1 MQDVR
6 KQLLQIMDR
15 YKLDMVSAGRS
26 YVKIQKAICS
36 GFFFHAAR
44 KDPQEV
50 RRILGLSH
58 LQRLKICGLM
68 PWGAMLRKKVSERYF
83 SLLSC
88 CSHQRRAPHY
98 ILCAHTVIMD
108 GRESAYAQGYKTV
121 VEQTPVFIHPS
132 SALFQRQPDWVIYHE
147 LVLTS
152 KEYMR
157 EVGPLI
163 MIHLCRR

>member
-50 RRILGLSH
+50 R
-58 LQRLKICGLM
+58 
-68 PWGAMLRKKVSERYF
+68 PP
-83 SLLSC
+83 
-88 CSHQRRAPHY
+88 AP
-98 ILCAHTVIMD
+98 
-108 GRESAYAQGYKTV
+108 
-121 VEQTPVFIHPS
+121 PV
-132 SALFQRQPDWVIYHE
+132 
-147 LVLTS
+147 
-152 KEYMR
+152 
-157 EVGPLI
+157 
-163 MIHLCRR
+163 

>member
-50 RRILGLSH
+50 CFQSG
-58 LQRLKICGLM
+58 
-68 PWGAMLRKKVSERYF
+68 Y
-83 SLLSC
+83 
-88 CSHQRRAPHY
+88 
-98 ILCAHTVIMD
+98 HT
-108 GRESAYAQGYKTV
+108 ESWTV
-121 VEQTPVFIHPS
+121 V
-132 SALFQRQPDWVIYHE
+132 
-147 LVLTS
+147 
-152 KEYMR
+152 
-157 EVGPLI
+157 
-163 MIHLCRR
+163 